1 MSKIED
7 PSGVPQDDFMREGL
21 IDRLSQYLAAEPGAW
36 HVRYNLGVALVHD
49 GRVDEALE
57 QFRLVLQDSPKHLES
72 MVNIGGIH
80 LSRGQADEALAV
92 FTKALS
98 VWNVPVVHANLAVAY
113 LQKDRLNEA
122 VRHLERALELNPH
135 LPDVLTN
142 LGSAH
147 IRLGNLDVAE
157 RASRKALEMD
167 PRFAMAHNNLAVIL
181 AETGREQ
188 EAAEHAA
195 QARDMGYHVHP
206 ELLARLG
213 LGTS

>member
-57 QFRLVLQDSPKHLES
+57 QFRLVLQDSPKHLET

-80 LSRGQADEALAV
+80 LSRGEADEAVAV
-92 FTKALS
+92 MTKALS
-98 VWNVPVVHANLAVAY
+98 VWDVPVVHANLAVAY
-113 LQKDRLNEA
+113 LQKERLPDA

-157 RASRKALEMD
+157 QVSRKALEMD

-181 AETGREQ
+181 TETGREQ
-188 EAAEHAA
+188 EAVQHAA
-195 QARDMGYHVHP
+195 QARDMGYKVHP
-206 ELLARLG
+206 ELLAKLG
-213 LGTS
+213 LESS